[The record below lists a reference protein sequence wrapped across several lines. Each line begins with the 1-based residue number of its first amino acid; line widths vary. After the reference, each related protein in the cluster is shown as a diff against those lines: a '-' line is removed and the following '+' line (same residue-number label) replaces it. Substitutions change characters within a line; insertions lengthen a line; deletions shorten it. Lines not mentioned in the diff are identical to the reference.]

1 MLWSLVKAIGMEWDM
16 LLEESP
22 PMSMPDMSWF
32 IVEDMVVVACCGYG
46 ISIRR

>member
-1 MLWSLVKAIGMEWDM
+1 MVKAIGMEWDM

-32 IVEDMVVVACCGYG
+32 IAEAVVVVAWYGYG